1 MVSPLITVEKS
12 LQFNKYFKN
21 CVISSKIKNLTSQ
34 VCEEG
39 VRRGADMAQSAAAP
53 DISNEII
60 NIVSTYIGNSKS
72 NAFEDITL
80 NVLLSSSQRII
91 FREYLTKRQRVQTI
105 LPENSASK

>member
-1 MVSPLITVEKS
+1 MVAPLITVEKS

-21 CVISSKIKNLTSQ
+21 YVISSKMKNLTSQ

-53 DISNEII
+53 DNSNEII

-91 FREYLTKRQRVQTI
+91 FREYLTKRQRVQPM
-105 LPENSASK
+105 LPENYAS

>member
-1 MVSPLITVEKS
+1 MVPPLITVEKS

-60 NIVSTYIGNSKS
+60 NIVSTCIGNGKS
-72 NAFEDITL
+72 NALEDITL
-80 NVLLSSSQRII
+80 NVLILFSQRMI
-91 FREYLTKRQRVQTI
+91 FKEYLTKRQRVQTI